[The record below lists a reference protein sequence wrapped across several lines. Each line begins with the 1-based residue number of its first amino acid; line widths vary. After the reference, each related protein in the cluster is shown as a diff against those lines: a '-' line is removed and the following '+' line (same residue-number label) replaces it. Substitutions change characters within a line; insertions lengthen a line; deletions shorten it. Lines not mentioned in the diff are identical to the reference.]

1 MSIKAVIF
9 KKNGKARKG
18 KGFSLEELK
27 KVGLDFRKAL
37 KLGIPVD
44 KRRSSAYDH
53 NVKALKEYLRE
64 KSKEVNSKSE
74 K

>member
-1 MSIKAVIF
+1 MSIKAVVF

-53 NVKALKEYLRE
+53 NVKALKEYLERSQ
-64 KSKEVNSKSE
+64 KK
-74 K
+74 